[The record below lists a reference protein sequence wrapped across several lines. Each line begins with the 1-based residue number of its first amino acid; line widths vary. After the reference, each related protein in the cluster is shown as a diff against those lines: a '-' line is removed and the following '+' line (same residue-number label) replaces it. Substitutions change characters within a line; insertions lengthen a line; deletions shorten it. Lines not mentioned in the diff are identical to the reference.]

1 MTLLPLSDRLQT
13 GAAAEARDPGEAT
26 PEQVAAWLRGYAEQ
40 RDPDLRERVILANL
54 GLADRLA
61 ARYRDRPN
69 TTVDD
74 LRQIARIGLIA
85 AVDRYDPDR
94 GTPFPPF
101 AIATILGQLKRYLR
115 DSTWQVGV
123 PRTVKDNALRL
134 AAALD
139 GFPRSFDG
147 WPRAEQMASEVDLD
161 EEQVA
166 QAVIAIENRTVL
178 SLDVPVEDG
187 APPLGQLLPDAGART
202 EVEDLIMLPELV
214 SGLPAVERTVIV
226 LYYFN
231 GLKQREIGAL
241 IGCSQMQVSR
251 LLRRSCERLHDQLV
265 RADD

>member
-1 MTLLPLSDRLQT
+1 MTLPLHDHSRASAGSPAPSSD
-13 GAAAEARDPGEAT
+13 EAT
-26 PEQVAAWLRGYAEQ
+26 PEQVATWLESFARK
-40 RDPDLRERVILANL
+40 RDPALRERVILAHL

-61 ARYRDRPN
+61 MRYRDRPN
-69 TTVDD
+69 TTPDD

-85 AVDRYDPDR
+85 AVDRYDPER
-94 GTPFPPF
+94 GTPFAPF

-147 WPRAEQMASEVDLD
+147 WPRMERMAAEADLD
-161 EEQVA
+161 EDEIR
-166 QAVIAIENRTVL
+166 QAVVAMENRTVL
-178 SLDVPVEDG
+178 SLDVPVEQG
-187 APPLGQLLPDAGART
+187 APTLGQLLPDSGERT
-202 EVEDLIMLPELV
+202 EVEDLIMLPKLV
-214 SGLPAVERTVIV
+214 SSLPEVERAVVV

-265 RADD
+265 ASDA

>member
-1 MTLLPLSDRLQT
+1 MTMPQHETGVTGTRAPESVQT
-13 GAAAEARDPGEAT
+13 T
-26 PEQVAAWLRGYAEQ
+26 PERVAGWLDAFARQ
-40 RDPDLRERVILANL
+40 RDPALRERIILAHL
-54 GLADRLA
+54 ELADRLA
-61 ARYRDRPN
+61 MRYRDRPN
-69 TTVDD
+69 TTPDD
-74 LRQIARIGLIA
+74 LRQVARIGLIA
-85 AVDRYDPDR
+85 AVDRFDPER

-147 WPRAEQMASEVDLD
+147 WPRAELMAGEVDLD
-161 EEQVA
+161 EEEVR
-166 QAVIAIENRTVL
+166 QAVMAMENRTVL
-178 SLDVPVEDG
+178 SLDVPVEQG
-187 APPLGQLLPDAGART
+187 APPLGQLLPDGDAHSDL
-202 EVEDLIMLPELV
+202 EDLIMLPELV
-214 SGLPAVERTVIV
+214 SSLPAVERTVVV

-265 RADD
+265 ASDA